1 MPRMTC
7 GAMKRRRSQPGLVT
21 DALRQVVQRIDP
33 DRRLAAYRVWTFW
46 AETVGPAVA
55 ARAEPASFRDGVL
68 SVRVAGAAWMQ
79 ELQFMQTELR
89 ERLNARLGAPL
100 IRDIYFVSGRVTPP
114 AAKPTPAP
122 PRQPTEAPIEMPALK
137 DARLAAVMR
146 RLAEAA
152 RTRGRR

>member
-1 MPRMTC
+1 MTNRVM
-7 GAMKRRRSQPGLVT
+7 ARRRSHPGRVT

-33 DRRLAAYRVWTFW
+33 DRRLPAYRVWTFW
-46 AETVGPAVA
+46 ADVVGPAVA

-100 IRDIYFVSGRVTPP
+100 IRDIYLVSGAVTAPP
-114 AAKPTPAP
+114 AAAVAP
-122 PRQPTEAPIEMPALK
+122 PRPEPTEPPVAMPALK
-137 DARLAAVMR
+137 DPRLAAVMK

>member
-1 MPRMTC
+1 MP
-7 GAMKRRRSQPGLVT
+7 RRRSHPDRVA

-46 AETVGPAVA
+46 ADAVGPAVA
-55 ARAEPASFRDGVL
+55 AHAEPASFRDGVL

-79 ELQFMQTELR
+79 ELQFMQQELR
-89 ERLNARLGAPL
+89 ERLNERLGAPL
-100 IRDIYFVSGRVTPP
+100 IRDVYFVSGAVAP
-114 AAKPTPAP
+114 ARPGPSAA
-122 PRQPTEAPIEMPALK
+122 PRQPPEPPVAMPPIK
-137 DARLAAVMR
+137 DARLAAVMG